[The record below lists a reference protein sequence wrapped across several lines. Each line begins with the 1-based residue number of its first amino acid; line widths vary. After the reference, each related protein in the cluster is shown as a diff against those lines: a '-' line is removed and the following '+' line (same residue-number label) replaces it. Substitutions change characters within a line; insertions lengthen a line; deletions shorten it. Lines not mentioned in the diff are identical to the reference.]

1 MKIRFGHFVT
11 FVNFISFW
19 CNPFLII
26 MIISRS
32 FPILVFLLKNGQ
44 HKAVFRLVYHMLNFG
59 QKNLIEKKALLHKSL
74 HISKLWKYLFYIDK
88 SIISH
93 QIFWKNIITYK
104 KYWSNTQIWPIC
116 TDGIINSLSL
126 YTSLNNHF

>member
-1 MKIRFGHFVT
+1 MKVRYSHFVT

-19 CNPFLII
+19 CNPFDHYDHFT
-26 MIISRS
+26 IISNFS
-32 FPILVFLLKNGQ
+32 FLLKNGQ

-74 HISKLWKYLFYIDK
+74 HISKLWKHFFYIDK

>member
-1 MKIRFGHFVT
+1 MKVRYSHFVT

-19 CNPFLII
+19 CNPFDHYDHFT
-26 MIISRS
+26 IIS
-32 FPILVFLLKNGQ
+32 KNGQ
-44 HKAVFRLVYHMLNFG
+44 HKAVFRLVYHMLIFG

-74 HISKLWKYLFYIDK
+74 HISKLWKYFFYIDK